1 MAVRSVVLAAGQG
14 TRMKSAIPKVL
25 HEVAGRPMIRWVLD
39 SLQGVELDQVVVVVG
54 YGAELVEAALPDG
67 VETAFQE
74 VQLGTG
80 HATQVALDH
89 IGPVTGDT
97 VLVMAGDTPLLQAP
111 TIEQLVGLRSR
122 TGSAVSLLT
131 AEIPDPTGYGRVLR
145 DPWGRVVQIV
155 EHGDASAAELS
166 IQEVNGG
173 VYAFDGEHLAKAL
186 SQLGSRNQQGEYY
199 LPDVVAVFSAQ
210 TLSLSALRTNPEE
223 LAGVNSHDQLAE
235 VEAVMRR
242 RINREWM
249 AAGVWMEDPERTY
262 VHADVTLA
270 PGVRL
275 YANVHLEG
283 ATNVGAGA
291 VVGPDVFARDSDIG
305 PEARVWYAVLREAV
319 VGEEAE
325 VGPYAS
331 VRPGS
336 VLGARSKVGT
346 FVETKNAELGEGA
359 KVPHLSYMGD
369 ARIGRDA
376 NVGAGT
382 VTCNYDGVEKHET
395 VIGDRAFIGSD
406 TMLVAPVDIGADATT
421 GAGSTITRDVAP
433 GALAVERST
442 QREIPGYADRR
453 RERQRRKVEET

>member
-1 MAVRSVVLAAGQG
+1 
-14 TRMKSAIPKVL
+14 
-25 HEVAGRPMIRWVLD
+25 
-39 SLQGVELDQVVVVVG
+39 
-54 YGAELVEAALPDG
+54 
-67 VETAFQE
+67 
-74 VQLGTG
+74 
-80 HATQVALDH
+80 
-89 IGPVTGDT
+89 
-97 VLVMAGDTPLLQAP
+97 
-111 TIEQLVGLRSR
+111 
-122 TGSAVSLLT
+122 
-131 AEIPDPTGYGRVLR
+131 
-145 DPWGRVVQIV
+145 
-155 EHGDASAAELS
+155 
-166 IQEVNGG
+166 
-173 VYAFDGEHLAKAL
+173 
-186 SQLGSRNQQGEYY
+186 
-199 LPDVVAVFSAQ
+199 
-210 TLSLSALRTNPEE
+210 
-223 LAGVNSHDQLAE
+223 
-235 VEAVMRR
+235 MRR

-382 VTCNYDGVEKHET
+382 ITCNYDGVEKHET